1 MGSEEKKSSLRE
13 FPTEDL
19 FAKMSDIE
27 DLVQRINDDQ
37 NHNLKEKEIELIQG
51 DIEAIY
57 EAITDPTELIKSEHN
72 TQRQATAKR
81 IEILK
86 EKYHQMKETNTRD
99 LEELGLP

>member
-1 MGSEEKKSSLRE
+1 MKIIRNHLKLVKILSRKQSLS
-13 FPTEDL
+13 L
-19 FAKMSDIE
+19 QK
-27 DLVQRINDDQ
+27 
-37 NHNLKEKEIELIQG
+37 G

-57 EAITDPTELIKSEHN
+57 ETITDSTELIKSEHD